1 LWISGGQIESRA
13 ESDAV
18 VRAMGSELY
27 GSVGKGSRPELH
39 QPPRYV
45 WSARPLPS
53 APPRSEASSAH
64 PGSDY
69 EFRSK
74 FFFQIFSVEF
84 WIHGVESANLSF
96 SFWVQ
101 VEWLIVF
108 LIFGQFCTLFLSRS
122 QISYCSQSVFIIF
135 GECVV
140 PNSIIP

>member
-53 APPRSEASSAH
+53 APPRSETSSAH

-74 FFFQIFSVEF
+74 FFLSLKLNFEF
-84 WIHGVESANLSF
+84 TASEV
-96 SFWVQ
+96 
-101 VEWLIVF
+101 
-108 LIFGQFCTLFLSRS
+108 
-122 QISYCSQSVFIIF
+122 
-135 GECVV
+135 
-140 PNSIIP
+140 

>member
-74 FFFQIFSVEF
+74 FFPSLELNSKFTASK
-84 WIHGVESANLSF
+84 
-96 SFWVQ
+96 VQ
-101 VEWLIVF
+101 
-108 LIFGQFCTLFLSRS
+108 TLV
-122 QISYCSQSVFIIF
+122 SVF
-135 GECVV
+135 EYKS
-140 PNSIIP
+140 ND

>member
-1 LWISGGQIESRA
+1 MDCDQYVLLFSDSRQYQAWKAVKATFRFWPTLWISGGQIESRA

-53 APPRSEASSAH
+53 APPPRSEASSAH

-74 FFFQIFSVEF
+74 FFSSLMLNSEFTASKMQTLVSVSEYK
-84 WIHGVESANLSF
+84 SND
-96 SFWVQ
+96 
-101 VEWLIVF
+101 
-108 LIFGQFCTLFLSRS
+108 
-122 QISYCSQSVFIIF
+122 
-135 GECVV
+135 
-140 PNSIIP
+140 

>member
-74 FFFQIFSVEF
+74 FFFKFLVLNSEFTASKVQTLVSVSEYK
-84 WIHGVESANLSF
+84 SND
-96 SFWVQ
+96 
-101 VEWLIVF
+101 
-108 LIFGQFCTLFLSRS
+108 
-122 QISYCSQSVFIIF
+122 
-135 GECVV
+135 
-140 PNSIIP
+140 